1 MADSDTKALLG
12 RWHQGDTE
20 ALARLVELHLTWLE
34 QHVRSRLGT
43 FLSRHA
49 DPVDYLQD
57 AMLDFLR
64 DAPRFQVG
72 TETQFRGLLA
82 RVVEHTLLDRNEWF
96 RRKRRDMARNTPL
109 PTDSVLGLDPSFQR
123 SETPSREV
131 AAREQRD
138 WVRLAMELLPPA
150 DRRLLVLR
158 EWDKRSFGEIGA
170 ELGLNE
176 AAARMRWVRAVNRL
190 GEAMRNLQKGVL
202 PPDPACPPE
211 SESS

>member
-1 MADSDTKALLG
+1 MADTNTQALLT
-12 RWHQGDTE
+12 RWHQGDTD
-20 ALARLVELHLTWLE
+20 ALSRLVELHLSWLE
-34 QHVRSRLGT
+34 QHVQARLGA

-64 DAPRFQVG
+64 DAPRFQVA
-72 TETQFRGLLA
+72 TEAQFRGLLA

-96 RRKRRDMARNTPL
+96 RRKRRDMARNIQL

-123 SETPSREV
+123 SETPSQEV

-138 WVRLAMELLPPA
+138 WVRLAMELLPAA

-158 EWDKRSFGEIGA
+158 EWDKCSFSDIGT
-170 ELGLNE
+170 ELGLTE

-190 GEAMRNLQKGVL
+190 GEAMRNLRQGEV
-202 PPDPACPPE
+202 PPE
-211 SESS
+211 SPTPADDEP